1 MEPSAGELG
10 GLTTVAAV
18 CNWVKMD
25 EELQKALFEHMGIAG
40 DGPPRHLATIEESDV
55 TDAKNTIKLRAAAL
69 KPGLKAMVG
78 EAWRI
83 AKLAARM
90 TKTQEAIDKEAA
102 DMAKFE
108 AEKLVVLKA
117 QAEAKT
123 AEAAVKSKI
132 AVDTSD
138 NDSVKL
144 SEVIDQLSTLVAP
157 MMTLTAINA
166 AHNHYTVKMDGAV
179 TKDERCTDQQLSCLR
194 FLFQKGHN
202 PNVDLAIFG
211 PYQNRLRRKLILSG
225 LVLGADGTYQRVEF
239 KGPPD
244 INVWHA
250 GFLTYKS
257 GLISLDITGVNPIER
272 YVKKVF
278 KFHRDYGTVTW
289 HLLYQAE
296 TRMRSEEFPC
306 IRRELIAQ
314 KEAVEEAGGKHPF
327 DPADPWKSVWAM
339 ATHKDYE
346 HFWTEEFVTPA
357 MMVRLHLK
365 KIGDVVDGDA
375 PIDDV
380 RLPGAKTTAAASS
393 TPGVVVDDVP
403 TPPPP
408 QRGATRKAEDGTYL
422 TTRKTGKKLCPW
434 YAEDR
439 CDPAHQGTTI
449 CPWDSGARHQCTKCL
464 KPHPACYCDGYGNV
478 TWPEGKGGKGK
489 EKGKPKR
496 KKGGGKGDKGGW
508 KKQWWQK

>member
-1 MEPSAGELG
+1 M
-10 GLTTVAAV
+10 
-18 CNWVKMD
+18 
-25 EELQKALFEHMGIAG
+25 
-40 DGPPRHLATIEESDV
+40 
-55 TDAKNTIKLRAAAL
+55 
-69 KPGLKAMVG
+69 
-78 EAWRI
+78 
-83 AKLAARM
+83 
-90 TKTQEAIDKEAA
+90 
-102 DMAKFE
+102 
-108 AEKLVVLKA
+108 
-117 QAEAKT
+117 
-123 AEAAVKSKI
+123 
-132 AVDTSD
+132 
-138 NDSVKL
+138 
-144 SEVIDQLSTLVAP
+144 
-157 MMTLTAINA
+157 
-166 AHNHYTVKMDGAV
+166 
-179 TKDERCTDQQLSCLR
+179 
-194 FLFQKGHN
+194 
-202 PNVDLAIFG
+202 
-211 PYQNRLRRKLILSG
+211 
-225 LVLGADGTYQRVEF
+225 LGADGTYQRVEF

-250 GFLTYKS
+250 GFLTFKS
-257 GLISLDITGVNPIER
+257 GLTSLDIAGVNAIER

-278 KFHRDYGTVTW
+278 KYHRDYGTVTW

-306 IRRELIAQ
+306 IRRELMGQ
-314 KEAVEEAGGKHPF
+314 KEEIEKAGGKHSF
-327 DPADPWKSVWAM
+327 DPQDPWKSVWAM

-346 HFWTEEFVTPA
+346 HFWNEEFVTPA

-365 KIGDVVDGDA
+365 KIGEVVDGDA

-380 RLPGAKTTAAASS
+380 RLPGVKTNTAASS

-408 QRGATRKAEDGTYL
+408 QRGTTRRTEDGTWLATRK
-422 TTRKTGKKLCPW
+422 KGKKLCPW
-434 YAEDR
+434 YANDD
-439 CDPAHQGTTI
+439 CDPALQGATI